1 MSTQQH
7 RQQPYN
13 SYVHRPSNSRAAYP
27 VFLPLHQTLWL
38 LTKCIFRGLIDAF
51 RWDIVIRT
59 ASSDPEVRS
68 NILKSLL
75 LNMLSLTSIYIFDL
89 ILQPLVHDHPS
100 WLHRNVGWFYR
111 VLWLL
116 PVVGVSF
123 YLNSSWCNIIAKRT
137 FVLQHGNRAPQQQP
151 VTYTGML
158 TMLATSAYRAVM
170 VLTSVIVSFALGTIP
185 YGGPLISFAFMCWID
200 AYYCFEF
207 IWIARGLSLSSRVR
221 YLEERW
227 PYFFA
232 FGFPSAAICT
242 WGSGLANAALFALLF
257 PAYIIMAMYARPVP
271 QDPFNPHLSSEKHDA
286 VRYPSPLIPIRL
298 PVFAMVIWLN
308 DLIVRILSV
317 GGSVGQPRH
326 NRAPSISSERAEEGA
341 GIQLHRTRPGKSM
354 PQQQALNPA
363 RPVERKVVRISDRRK
378 RD

>member
-1 MSTQQH
+1 MSPYQH
-7 RQQPYN
+7 VQ
-13 SYVHRPSNSRAAYP
+13 RPSSSRAAYP
-27 VFLPLHQTLWL
+27 VFLSLHESLWL
-38 LTKCIFRGLIDAF
+38 QAKWILRGLFDAF
-51 RWDIVIRT
+51 RWDIVVRT
-59 ASSDPEVRS
+59 ASSDPEIRS

-75 LNMLSLTSIYIFDL
+75 LNMLSLTSIYAFDL

-100 WLHRNVGWFYR
+100 WLHRNVGWLYR

-137 FVLQHGNRAPQQQP
+137 FLLQHGNRAPQQP

-170 VLTSVIVSFALGTIP
+170 VLTSVIVSFALGAIP
-185 YGGPLISFAFMCWID
+185 YGGPLISFAFMCWVD

-207 IWIARGLSLSSRVR
+207 IWVARGLSLSGRVR

-227 PYFFA
+227 AYFFA
-232 FGFPSAAICT
+232 FGLPLAVLCT

-257 PAYIIMAMYARPVP
+257 PAYIIMAMHAQPVP
-271 QDPFNPHLSSEKHDA
+271 QDPFNPHLSSDKNDT

-298 PVFAMVIWLN
+298 RVFAVVIWLN

-317 GGSVGQPRH
+317 GGGVGGPRH
-326 NRAPSISSERAEEGA
+326 NRVPSNSSERAEEGG
-341 GIQLHRTRPGKSM
+341 GIDLSRVPPGTRKPHQQVLHPS
-354 PQQQALNPA
+354 
-363 RPVERKVVRISDRRK
+363 RPVERKAVRSSDRRK